1 MNLDKLKTELIR
13 DEGIRTSAYLDTEGF
28 LTIGVGRN
36 LDACPLTPAEIAVVG
51 HDARGKPISRG
62 NAAYLLGND
71 LARTFADIDRA
82 LPWWKTM
89 DEVRRRA
96 LANMAF
102 NLGITRL
109 LKFKETLGWL
119 KQGHYV
125 AAAGAMLDSKWA
137 VQVGDRAKRL
147 SEMIRTGRTPDQGP

>member
-13 DEGIRTSAYLDTEGF
+13 DEGIRLEAYTDTTGH
-28 LTIGVGRN
+28 LTVGVGRN
-36 LDACPLTPAEIAVVG
+36 LDACPLTRHELDEVG
-51 HDARGKPISRG
+51 HDARSKPISRG

-71 LARTFADIDRA
+71 IARTLSDLDRV
-82 LPWWKTM
+82 LPWWKTL

-96 LANMAF
+96 LANMCF
-102 NLGITRL
+102 NLGAPRL

-119 KQGHYV
+119 KQGHYA

-137 VQVGDRAKRL
+137 VQVGDRATRL
-147 SEMIRTGRTPDQGP
+147 AHMIRTGRTLEQGP

>member
-1 MNLDKLKTELIR
+1 MNLDKLKTELMR
-13 DEGIRTSAYLDTEGF
+13 DEAVRLVAYPDSEGN

-36 LDACPLTPAEIAVVG
+36 LDACPLTRVELDEVG
-51 HDARGKPISRG
+51 HDARSKPISRG

-71 LARTFADIDRA
+71 ITRTLSDLDRV
-82 LPWWKTM
+82 LPWWKTL

-96 LANMAF
+96 LANMCF
-102 NLGITRL
+102 NLGAPRL

-119 KQGHYV
+119 KQGHYA

-147 SEMIRTGRTPDQGP
+147 SEMIRTGRTPEMGP